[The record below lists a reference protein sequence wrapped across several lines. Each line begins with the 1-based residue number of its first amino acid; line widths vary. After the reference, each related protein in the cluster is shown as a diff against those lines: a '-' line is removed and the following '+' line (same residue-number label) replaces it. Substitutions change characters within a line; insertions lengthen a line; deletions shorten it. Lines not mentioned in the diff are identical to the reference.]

1 MATFGMFVGIK
12 RHHLYLAGGLVLF
25 VSAFVIVVCL
35 GIGFEGNIEALRWD
49 VEIKVRAPIYA
60 NPTYPY
66 GSASLPNPI
75 IGYLEVGSKPHVRR
89 VAFVEP
95 WPYWEVQL
103 ESGASG
109 YLFAPDVQV
118 RRR

>member
-1 MATFGMFVGIK
+1 MKPRAV
-12 RHHLYLAGGLVLF
+12 YLVLALVF
-25 VSAFVIVVCL
+25 LALAFVVVGYL
-35 GIGFEGNIEALRWD
+35 GMGFQSNTEALRWD

-66 GSASLPNPI
+66 GSESPPNPI

-103 ESGASG
+103 ESGARG
-109 YLFAPDVQV
+109 YLFAPDVAV